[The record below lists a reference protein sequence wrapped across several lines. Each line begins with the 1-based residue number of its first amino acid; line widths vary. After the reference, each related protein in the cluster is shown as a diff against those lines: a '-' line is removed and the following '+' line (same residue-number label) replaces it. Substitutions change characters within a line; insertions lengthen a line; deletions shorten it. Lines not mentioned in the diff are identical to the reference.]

1 MNKNK
6 LASVLLVIAVIVLVS
21 VAVSACVVEPP
32 VTPVTFTVTFNSDGG
47 SAVASQTVDDGKLA
61 VKPAAPT
68 KEGYDFLGW
77 YLGDVEYKF
86 DTAVSAD
93 ITLVAHWQAKS
104 AVVTHTVTFD
114 TDGGSAVQTQIV
126 EHGKTVAK
134 PVDPTK
140 EGYNFTFWYNG
151 ALKYDFATPVTADL
165 TLTAEWDEKVYVVTF
180 DTNGGSA
187 VESKNVPYGYT
198 VERPDNPTKAG
209 NFFAGWYVDADKYD
223 FTKPVKGAITIT
235 AHWVSTD
242 IFANAL
248 AADYSNFTSVAVF
261 SEGDASYT
269 NTYKQ
274 ADNLAYWSQDGGS
287 GLYQDH
293 IVVFSDDGKM
303 LAMYYLD
310 GEQWVRS
317 NLTSY
322 ADFVVALYLD
332 EIELTDVEYVDGVY
346 RVVDESLQAVT
357 YALFRSTEQ
366 YDELYIELENGRISA
381 IVGSVDGIVHT
392 QTFDSFG
399 TTTIAMPDI
408 PAVQVQVEVKNRQAE
423 IGKALNADEL
433 IKLMF
438 AVKADGKDFAISL
451 DMVSFGNL
459 NLENPAEGEYTVTL
473 TFKTWDGVTHTETA
487 KVTVQAYGDDE
498 TFAQIFAKDYSNMTM
513 AITTV
518 TSSTSQSTIKIANNV
533 YRTNPLDAFFFVE
546 SDGTLTKYQYRT
558 YLDGYDETPNNWY
571 ALPRIELLFAL
582 NVDLF
587 EQVDN
592 SNVYIAK
599 NKQDILPVIQNA
611 LAKNNVIDQTQD
623 YAITLTVELGRIS
636 KIKIDCAYKITSA
649 GKATAFSMTCVLS
662 DFGTTEIEI
671 PQQILDMR
679 TPSTAEQT
687 ATVDNKRYV
696 F

>member
-1 MNKNK
+1 MNKIK
-6 LASVLLVIAVIVLVS
+6 LASVLLVVTVIVLVA
-21 VAVSACVVEPP
+21 VAVSACVK
-32 VTPVTFTVTFNSDGG
+32 TPATYTVTFNSDGG

-86 DTAVSAD
+86 DIAVSAD
-93 ITLVAHWQAKS
+93 ITLVAHWQAKA

-134 PVDPTK
+134 PADPTK

-209 NFFAGWYVDADKYD
+209 NFFAGWYVGADKYG
-223 FTKPVKGAITIT
+223 FIEPVKGAITIT

-274 ADNLAYWSQDGGS
+274 ADNLAYWSQDDGS

-423 IGKALNADEL
+423 IGKPLDADEL

-451 DMVSFGNL
+451 DMVSFGDL

-498 TFAQIFAKDYSNMTM
+498 TFAQIFAKDYSNVTM

-592 SNVYIAK
+592 SNVYVAK

-636 KIKIDCAYKITSA
+636 KIKIDCAYKITST

-687 ATVDNKRYV
+687 ATVDSKRYA